1 MSIFT
6 AQAARRFGQKIG
18 LVYGD
23 RRWTYAEFDE
33 IVDALASGIAAHLS
47 YGERAC
53 VIMSNRPEFVFL
65 QCALERAGVVRVPVN
80 AKLTGSEVASIIAD
94 CSATAVFYDTTTAEK
109 LEQFHQPKALWLCS
123 VDSENPTGGPSFLD
137 LMASTVTPERLHL
150 ASSEDLCSINYT
162 SGSSGRPKGVMLSH
176 RNWMGVYRNM
186 LIDRDI
192 LGSDIVAHVGPLS
205 HASGTYF
212 MPWFLCG
219 ATNVIIHGGTT
230 DNLLHAIQ
238 ELGVTTFTC
247 VPTLLTR
254 LVNHPE
260 FKNYDLRSLRAI
272 GYGAE
277 PIPRNTLEK
286 ATDRFGPILTQNYG
300 LTEAMMTCVLLK
312 PEDHFLPDGTLRV
325 GALGRPY
332 SFVEIV
338 LRDADGLPV
347 PSGEV
352 GEITIRSEHMMNGYW
367 QMPGETA
374 KVLRDG
380 WLWSGDLATSDESGF
395 LTLCGRSKEM
405 LISGGF
411 NIYPQEIEAV
421 LTNCPLVLEAAVIGI
436 PDVDWGE
443 AVVAIISPAPDADPT
458 PAQIIAFCKPTLGI
472 KTPKHVVILPNLPMN
487 GNGKVDKK
495 TLRENIS
502 RELSSP

>member
-137 LMASTVTPERLHL
+137 LMASPVTPERLHL

-186 LIDRDI
+186 LIDRT
-192 LGSDIVAHVGPLS
+192 SWA
-205 HASGTYF
+205 
-212 MPWFLCG
+212 
-219 ATNVIIHGGTT
+219 AT
-230 DNLLHAIQ
+230 L
-238 ELGVTTFTC
+238 
-247 VPTLLTR
+247 
-254 LVNHPE
+254 
-260 FKNYDLRSLRAI
+260 
-272 GYGAE
+272 
-277 PIPRNTLEK
+277 
-286 ATDRFGPILTQNYG
+286 
-300 LTEAMMTCVLLK
+300 
-312 PEDHFLPDGTLRV
+312 
-325 GALGRPY
+325 
-332 SFVEIV
+332 
-338 LRDADGLPV
+338 
-347 PSGEV
+347 
-352 GEITIRSEHMMNGYW
+352 
-367 QMPGETA
+367 
-374 KVLRDG
+374 
-380 WLWSGDLATSDESGF
+380 
-395 LTLCGRSKEM
+395 
-405 LISGGF
+405 
-411 NIYPQEIEAV
+411 
-421 LTNCPLVLEAAVIGI
+421 
-436 PDVDWGE
+436 
-443 AVVAIISPAPDADPT
+443 
-458 PAQIIAFCKPTLGI
+458 
-472 KTPKHVVILPNLPMN
+472 
-487 GNGKVDKK
+487 
-495 TLRENIS
+495 
-502 RELSSP
+502 